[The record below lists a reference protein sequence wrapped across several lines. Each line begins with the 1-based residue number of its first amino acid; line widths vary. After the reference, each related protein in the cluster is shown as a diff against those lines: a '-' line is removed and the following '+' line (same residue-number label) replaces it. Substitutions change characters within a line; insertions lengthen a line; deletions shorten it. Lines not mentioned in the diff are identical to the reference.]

1 MTSRSGISRSYL
13 GIEMPKKLVDK
24 SQAYF
29 WTRKWQEGERAADE
43 DIKAGRV
50 KTFDSVDDL
59 IKDLDQ
65 K

>member
-29 WTRKWQEGERAADE
+29 WTKRWQKGEKEAAE

-50 KTFDSVDDL
+50 EDFR
-59 IKDLDQ
+59 IG
-65 K
+65 

>member
-1 MTSRSGISRSYL
+1 MKSPSVISRPYL

-29 WTRKWQEGERAADE
+29 WTKRWQKGEKEAAE

-50 KTFDSVDDL
+50 KTVKSVDGL
-59 IKDLDQ
+59 IRDRDHK
-65 K
+65 

>member
-1 MTSRSGISRSYL
+1 MTSRSEISRSHL
-13 GIEMPKKLVDK
+13 DIGMPKKLVDK

-29 WTRKWQEGERAADE
+29 WTKRWQKGEKEAAE

-50 KTFDSVDDL
+50 KTFDSVDEL
-59 IKDLDQ
+59 INDLDQ